1 MPGKPFKKVAF
12 SCYPV
17 RDMAK
22 ARNFYEGVLGLT
34 PATKLHDQWYEYDL
48 GETTFAI
55 TTMTAEGFPKPGS
68 QGSVAFEVD
77 DIESLVERLRTKNLD
92 FISPEI
98 CDFPTC
104 KAAFLKDP
112 DGNMLSLHQLKQLGN

>member
-1 MPGKPFKKVAF
+1 MQGKAFKKVAF

-17 RDMAK
+17 SDMEK
-22 ARNFYEGVLGLT
+22 ARDFYEGVLGLA
-34 PATKLHDQWYEYDL
+34 PASKLHDQWYEYDL

-55 TTMTAEGFPKPGS
+55 TTMAAEGFPKPGS
-68 QGSVAFEVD
+68 QGSVAFEVA
-77 DIESLVERLRTKNLD
+77 DIENLVERLRKENVEFLVPD
-92 FISPEI
+92 V

-112 DGNMLSLHQLKQLGN
+112 DGNMLSLHQLK